1 MWYNRYFVF
10 IGANDEFFAV
20 SAGSLR
26 EAQWNAW
33 YIDNHARLFQP
44 WSYVGDE
51 LADLAERLG
60 GLEVHNFLIS
70 EDY

>member
-1 MWYNRYFVF
+1 MSYNNYFVF
-10 IGANDEFFAV
+10 VGADSNFFAV
-20 SAGSLR
+20 SAENLR
-26 EAQWNAW
+26 EAQRNAW
-33 YIDNHARLFQP
+33 FIDNHARLFQP
-44 WSYVGDE
+44 WFFVGDE